1 MYVKVDQMKR
11 KPFRFVAQSAMEYLM
26 TYGWAILIIA
36 VVLAALFELGVF
48 NGSNLS
54 PQACIAQSGF
64 VCKNPVYTSNGIIFT
79 FGQTTGRDYYG
90 DWVFVASQGEALN
103 SSGIPVNFTCT
114 PTGCANAVTVGLPG
128 PNGVRVLVPGQ
139 TVTAVFPAN
148 AFPAGAVPSNPPIG
162 TPFAGY
168 IWLGYCL
175 GPCTAPT
182 AYSKVATITI
192 KSAGVFA
199 GSTTT
204 LPSSTTT
211 TTTSSTSTTT
221 ISGTPCTNNWPGG
234 VCVGAVTYTSSM
246 DLSDTIRVS
255 GNVVID
261 SGVTLTTDG
270 FAIISGGMF
279 TNDGTIITGQ
289 VGNGGV
295 TNGNGG
301 VNGGNVPD
309 SYGGSGG
316 GGGWSNCN
324 NGGAGG
330 NTLVSGGA
338 GGSPGGCNGDSPGS
352 GANQPAPAPSIVL
365 ADIPTWYANGFTNY
379 YDGAGGGTCS
389 CTTSYAGSGGYGI
402 YIQAAEVINNNVINA
417 DGYSGCPNGQ
427 GTGAGQC
434 SGCNGDWC
442 WNAGAGGGGFVI
454 LAYESSITPGTIDVS
469 GGNGYVSGNYQSGGN
484 GGPGQYI
491 EVPYSSPPIPP

>member
-36 VVLAALFELGVF
+36 VVLASLFELGVF

-103 SSGIPVNFTCT
+103 SSGVPVNFTGHSS
-114 PTGCANAVTVGLPG
+114 PYDAVQVGSPS
-128 PNGVRVLVPGQ
+128 NVLIPGQ
-139 TVTAVFPAN
+139 TVTVDFPASD
-148 AFPAGAVPSNPPIG
+148 FRAGAVPSSPTIG
-162 TPFAGY
+162 TPFSGY
-168 IWLGYCL
+168 VWLGYCL
-175 GPCTAPT
+175 SPCTNGPT
-182 AYSKVATITI
+182 AYSKVATLTV
-192 KSAGVFA
+192 KSSGSFS

-204 LPSSTTT
+204 TPTSTS
-211 TTTSSTSTTT
+211 TSTSTSASTTSTTT
-221 ISGTPCTNNWPGG
+221 IVS
-234 VCVGAVTYTSSM
+234 
-246 DLSDTIRVS
+246 TIYNPPS
-255 GNVVID
+255 YDGNDNVVYQLSTALSGDIKTTGSVTIY

-270 FAIISGGMF
+270 FAIISGGAF

-324 NGGAGG
+324 TGGAGG
-330 NTLVSGGA
+330 NTLVAGGA
-338 GGSPGGCNGDSPGS
+338 AGSPGSCNGDSPGS
-352 GANQPAPAPSIVL
+352 GAHQPAPAPSIVL

-379 YDGAGGGTCS
+379 YDGAGGGTCG
-389 CTTSYAGSGGYGI
+389 CNPSYSGSGGNGI
-402 YIQAAEVINNNVINA
+402 YIQATEVINNNVINA
-417 DGYSGCPNGQ
+417 NGYSGCPNGQ

-434 SGCNGDWC
+434 SSCSGDWC

-469 GGNGYVSGNYQSGGN
+469 GGSGCVPGNYQCGGN
-484 GGPGQYI
+484 GGSGQYI